1 MTFNERV
8 TIAMHYHQYCLNRA
22 NFDPVGGFED
32 VGDLFKELAAS
43 DPKLKEMLDEEFES
57 VFNQDSENEQP

>member
-8 TIAMHYHQYCLNRA
+8 TIAMHYHLYCLNRA

-43 DPKLKEMLDEEFES
+43 DPKLKEMLDDEYNS
-57 VFNQDSENEQP
+57 IFNEVGDGQN

>member
-22 NFDPVGGFED
+22 NCDPVGGFED
-32 VGDLFKELAAS
+32 VGDLFKKLAAS
-43 DPKLKEMLDEEFES
+43 DHKLKEMLDDEYNS
-57 VFNQDSENEQP
+57 IFNEDGDEHN